1 MTILPAQSET
11 SGPGASQPETATV
24 QQSSQAPVMPI
35 RQPERVEIDA
45 GVVLLGLVFLL
56 LLIIPVTLALFRFR
70 MARRRADAINAPGKL
85 LKNMK
90 EVRHPR
96 DPAVT
101 DPWQESGRRVEVD
114 PNDEEIH

>member
-11 SGPGASQPETATV
+11 SGPGASPPETATV
-24 QQSSQAPVMPI
+24 QQSSPAPVMPI
-35 RQPERVEIDA
+35 RQQERVEIDA

-56 LLIIPVTLALFRFR
+56 LLIIPVSLALFRFR

-85 LKNMK
+85 LQNMK

>member
-1 MTILPAQSET
+1 MR
-11 SGPGASQPETATV
+11 
-24 QQSSQAPVMPI
+24 QQ
-35 RQPERVEIDA
+35 ERLEIDA

-56 LLIIPVTLALFRFR
+56 LLIIPFTLALFRFR
-70 MARRRADAINAPGKL
+70 MARRRADAMHAPGKL
-85 LKNMK
+85 LSNMQA
-90 EVRHPR
+90 VRHPR